1 MTLNSM
7 SDDTLDSY
15 MDRVVISKPA
25 VLTPVCPAQ
34 LILRNKDQ
42 ESQITR
48 GGKQKSFMK
57 HWNEEVL
64 ILDGGGEKV
73 TCLLDFFIITEK

>member
-1 MTLNSM
+1 MTLNNM

-34 LILRNKDQ
+34 LIFRNTDQ

-48 GGKQKSFMK
+48 RGNKSHSSNTEIKK
-57 HWNEEVL
+57 HSFEMEE
-64 ILDGGGEKV
+64 EKKSYFY
-73 TCLLDFFIITEK
+73 CIFFLTTEK

>member
-1 MTLNSM
+1 MTLNNM

-34 LILRNKDQ
+34 LIFRNTDQ
-42 ESQITR
+42 ENHIARR
-48 GGKQKSFMK
+48 GNKSHSSNSEIKK
-57 HWNEEVL
+57 HSFEMEE
-64 ILDGGGEKV
+64 EKN
-73 TCLLDFFIITEK
+73 